1 MPVDARDRPG
11 EQNAASLKAL
21 ERPVVREFSGYRGL
35 CLFMAVLQ
43 LLLGLASFSAGWMML
58 DHLLPFVFF
67 TSLIGVVAFLP
78 NRLSMTRPRL
88 SLLMWLILGSS
99 VALSVMWAG
108 HALWFAPAHTLAHSV
123 SALGMVLAIVPV
135 AFRINW
141 LLLSVAGMGVLLLVK
156 GVGTEEAQSMLVQ
169 LLAVL
174 LLGSVIGRLVKGKR
188 RVEHLGV
195 EAMRQVAKM
204 RAEAADQVARVQ
216 YEQEQRKQLE
226 SDLLAVRDLAKSAA
240 HAKTEFLATIS
251 HEIRTPLN
259 GILPILEILQQSN
272 LDEEQQRYVSTAFS
286 SSHHL
291 LRIINDILDFARA
304 ESGKLE
310 LESIEFDLHE
320 MVNSVVDLMRSSA
333 LNKGLKVRVDLRH
346 EVPKVLRGDPVRVRQ
361 VLTNLMSN
369 AIKFTDTGEVRI
381 TVSQRRSTRK
391 EVELMFDVS
400 DTGMGMSRETA
411 RKVFESFTQAD
422 ASTTRKHGGTG
433 LGLVIC
439 KRLVELMGG
448 QIGVRSRLGEGSEF
462 WFTLP
467 MRRSTRE
474 VPSARRN
481 LEGVRLMWLINDNQV
496 AQLIS
501 EQLREWGI
509 IAEQTTL
516 EDMISRLH
524 TSAMMG
530 RSWAFELLLI
540 DSWGIELRLAKALE
554 ELRADPLLKGLP
566 VVVSSQSEQVAERM
580 HRSYGVYTLS
590 GGMRPAPLER
600 CLHRLLDVET
610 ETEQGVDDAQLEAFR
625 DLNLEQ
631 EIALQ
636 EFEPEPESSHG
647 TGLGQVLLVED
658 NPVNLGVVRRVLD
671 RLGVGV
677 VVAQNGREALEQLGG
692 HSGIDLVFMDC
703 QMPVMDGYEATRKW
717 RQVEDSE
724 DRGRLPIVAMTA
736 NAMQGDREKCL
747 LAGMDDYLAKPVS
760 IASLQQVLKKWIP
773 QYVESGASQSL
784 AYDPDRGSREAV
796 LDRQVLDEL
805 RDVMGDEYQ
814 SLVQTYLKNTPT
826 LLLEINQALEEEEL
840 SALVL
845 PAHSLKSSSA
855 NLGAMQMSALARG
868 LEKAAREDD
877 MQTVAELRPE
887 LAPLF
892 EQTRESLQAELQGA
906 QSTSDA

>member
-123 SALGMVLAIVPV
+123 STLGMVLAIVPV

-610 ETEQGVDDAQLEAFR
+610 ETEQGGDGAQLEAFR

-773 QYVESGASQSL
+773 QYAESGASQSL

-877 MQTVAELRPE
+877 MQTVAELRPK

>member
-1 MPVDARDRPG
+1 MPVDARDMPG
-11 EQNAASLKAL
+11 EPNAASLKAL

-108 HALWFAPAHTLAHSV
+108 HALWFAPADTLAHSV
-123 SALGMVLAIVPV
+123 STLGMVLAIVPV

-141 LLLSVAGMGVLLLVK
+141 LLLSVAGIGVLLLVK
-156 GVGTEEAQSMLVQ
+156 GVGTEEAQSMLVE

-188 RVEHLGV
+188 RVERLGV

-310 LESIEFDLHE
+310 LENIEFDLHE

-610 ETEQGVDDAQLEAFR
+610 ETEQGGDDAPLEAFR

-636 EFEPEPESSHG
+636 EFEPEPESSQR
-647 TGLGQVLLVED
+647 TGRGQVLLVED

-703 QMPVMDGYEATRKW
+703 QMPVMDGYEATRQW
-717 RQVEDSE
+717 REVEDRE

-760 IASLQQVLKKWIP
+760 IASLQQVLEKWIP
-773 QYVESGASQSL
+773 QYAESGASQSL

-826 LLLEINQALEEEEL
+826 LLLEINQALEEEDL

-868 LEKAAREDD
+868 LEMAAREDD
-877 MQTVAELRPE
+877 MQTVAELRPK